1 MSDNKALLI
10 ADMPSE
16 IFNKIQED
24 MTKAMKSGDSFR
36 VQTLRYILSELK
48 NGEIE
53 ARGKKLEFRD
63 EDVLKILSKQVK
75 QREESIAEFKKGNR
89 QDLVDK
95 ESNELAIL
103 SEYLPA
109 QLTEVE
115 IAALVNEAVLEVN
128 ATSMADMG
136 KVMEVLMT
144 KVRGRA
150 DGKLVSELVKNTL
163 SS

>member
-1 MSDNKALLI
+1 
-10 ADMPSE
+10 MPSE
-16 IFNKIQED
+16 ILNKIQKD
-24 MTKAMKSGDSFR
+24 MIIAMKSGDVFR
-36 VQTLRYILSELK
+36 VQTLRYVLSELK

-63 EDVLKILSKQVK
+63 EEALKILSKQVK

-103 SEYLPA
+103 SEYLPR
-109 QLTEVE
+109 QLTQVE
-115 IAALVNEAVLEVN
+115 IAALVKEAVLEVN

-136 KVMEVLMT
+136 KVMGVLMP
-144 KVRGRA
+144 KVAGKA
-150 DGKLVSELVKNTL
+150 DGKIVSEMVKRLL
-163 SS
+163 SL